1 MASWS
6 DIAGAIARTAPL
18 LGNLLP
24 GVGTIAG
31 VGVGAVA
38 SVVASALGVPADP
51 DSIQSALQS
60 DPAALAKVRQA
71 ELDNQSRLSEIAM
84 QRDQNV
90 LAAESAQYAIEVDD
104 RKSARQ
110 RDVDTH
116 DPFPNYLAVAV
127 TVGFFG
133 ALLLMCA
140 WPIPDVNKA
149 VVYIMVGT
157 LGTAWAAVMSYT
169 YGSTRHSAAQ
179 TAKIT
184 EFAVSPGTVSVPP
197 AVLRPPVSLI
207 HPENGPYEGH

>member
-6 DIAGAIARTAPL
+6 DIAGVIAKSAPL

-38 SVVASALGVPADP
+38 SIVASALGVSADP
-51 DSIQSALQS
+51 EAILSALKS
-60 DPAALAKVRQA
+60 DPAALAKVGQA
-71 ELDNQSRLSEIAM
+71 ELDNQSRLAEIAM

-90 LAAESAQYAIEVDD
+90 LAAESAQYVTEVDD

-110 RDVDTH
+110 RVVDTH

-127 TVGFFG
+127 TLGFFA
-133 ALLLMCA
+133 ALVLMCV

-149 VVYIMVGT
+149 VVYIMVGS

-169 YGSTRHSAAQ
+169 YGSTRHSASQ

-184 EFAVSPGTVSVPP
+184 DFAVSPGTVSVPP
-197 AVLRPPVSLI
+197 AVPLSPVSLI
-207 HPENGPYEGH
+207 HPSDAPYKGN